1 MFDQERPSNKG
12 CSFLP
17 FVFFVP
23 LWLNQS
29 IMDTKTLCILEYHSA
44 LKLLTPS
51 WDFPA
56 AAEAK

>member
-1 MFDQERPSNKG
+1 LLDQERPLSEG
-12 CSFLP
+12 RSFLP

-29 IMDTKTLCILEYHSA
+29 TMDTKTSCIPEYDKAIKH
-44 LKLLTPS
+44 LTPS

-56 AAEAK
+56 AAETK